1 MKQIIVLALL
11 LFVFFPAHPQVK
23 IGISVQPGILAN
35 RVSDNIDAVSAA
47 KDGSKPK
54 LWLGIHFE
62 KVLNENNHLLTGLN
76 WAPKRFG
83 MRLNDENGQ
92 RTLNVKMQYVQVPVM
107 LKLYT
112 DEIALDKKLYFQ
124 VGPTFDFKVYD
135 TSDASLEDFYIN
147 KINFW
152 DVSLHFGGGMDFRV
166 GYNTRISG
174 GIAYYR
180 GLVNAIIPESS
191 YKGDLRVK
199 NDFYA
204 LNVSIHF

>member
-1 MKQIIVLALL
+1 MKQIILLTLL
-11 LFVFFPAHPQVK
+11 LFVFLTGHSQVN
-23 IGISVQPGILAN
+23 IGVSVQPGILTN
-35 RVSDNIDAVSAA
+35 RVSDNINSVSAG

-54 LWLGIHFE
+54 LWLGVYFE
-62 KVLNENNHLLTGLN
+62 KELKENNYLLTGLN

-83 MRLNDENGQ
+83 MRISDENGQ
-92 RTLNVKMQYVQVPVM
+92 RTLNVKMQYLQVPVM

-124 VGPTFDFKVYD
+124 IGPTFDFKVYD
-135 TSDASLEDFYIN
+135 KADDNLEDFYID

-204 LNVSIHF
+204 LNVSIYF